1 MTLPGLK
8 TNRTTTHNTAH
19 NPHSNPTPEWL
30 HLPQQYEPGEKS
42 RVPSAVPDHCRPPEL
57 CPSVSC
63 ALSCVPVSAERVPGS
78 GVPHSSHPCLP
89 GCTWARTRAK
99 KPPVIPLTSALPRNR
114 SRPGIHRTRKSLSSS
129 HSKGWDGMNSFP
141 APGFPA
147 PVEFAKKETQRP
159 SWTWLDGGEESHIS
173 TDTEVGRSLCPSGM
187 KIPSLLL
194 YPSISP
200 LLKVGSAAPLSLE
213 AKHSPEEKHKATTC
227 PIPAPTRPPAS
238 A

>member
-1 MTLPGLK
+1 MPQQGVIHNDLVHPARAVTFQPATAVPFCTSPIHCWGKPRHGMTLPGLK

-89 GCTWARTRAK
+89 GCTWARTHAK
-99 KPPVIPLTSALPRNR
+99 KPPIIPLTSALPRNR

-141 APGFPA
+141 AQLQDSQHPWSLQRRRHNGQAGLGWMEERKATYPR
-147 PVEFAKKETQRP
+147 TQR
-159 SWTWLDGGEESHIS
+159 WE
-173 TDTEVGRSLCPSGM
+173 
-187 KIPSLLL
+187 
-194 YPSISP
+194 
-200 LLKVGSAAPLSLE
+200 AACVQ
-213 AKHSPEEKHKATTC
+213 AG
-227 PIPAPTRPPAS
+227 
-238 A
+238 